1 MTQAELQ
8 TITAKWPHVHSFITY
23 VHDKL
28 PSPSQ
33 NEDIITQ
40 ILKNTMAG
48 IDVDV
53 SINFI
58 INNCYTKSCKNSYLS
73 KGGTIKPCIPYNGC
87 YLIPNYDIN
96 HTNAN

>member
-1 MTQAELQ
+1 
-8 TITAKWPHVHSFITY
+8 
-23 VHDKL
+23 
-28 PSPSQ
+28 
-33 NEDIITQ
+33 
-40 ILKNTMAG
+40 MAG

-96 HTNAN
+96 HTNAT